1 MKQAILPAPDTFKHF
16 VRTRD
21 DRPFMVAQLGQ
32 SLDGRI
38 ATITGDSRYIGSK
51 TSLVHLHALR
61 AHVDA
66 VLVGIGTVLADDPQL
81 NLRLVE
87 GRNPARVIIDAKGK
101 VPYTAKCLAEDG
113 TRRILL
119 RAEGVTGE
127 RVPDGVEVKHLPADK
142 KGHFDLRFVARCLS
156 ALGFDKVLV
165 EGGARIVSQSIDM
178 GIIDRLHLMV
188 SPVILGSGQTGL
200 DLKPIKVLKEA
211 KRPPTEVILLGKGE
225 VLFDCDLAHK

>member
-1 MKQAILPAPDTFKHF
+1 MKQAVLPAPDVFRHF
-16 VRTRD
+16 VRKRE

-38 ATITGDSRYIGSK
+38 ATPTGDSRYIGSK
-51 TSLVHLHALR
+51 TALVHLHAVR

-66 VLVGIGTVLADDPQL
+66 ILVGIGTVLADDPQL

-87 GRNPARVIIDAKGK
+87 GRNPARVVIDPKGK
-101 VPYTAKCLAEDG
+101 VPYTAKCLVEDG

-127 RVPDGVEVKHLPADK
+127 RVPDGVEVKYLPVDR

-156 ALGFDKVLV
+156 AFGFDKVLV
-165 EGGARIVSQSIDM
+165 EGGARIVSQAIDL
-178 GIIDRLHLMV
+178 GIIDRLHLTV
-188 SPVILGSGQTGL
+188 SPVILGC
-200 DLKPIKVLKEA
+200 
-211 KRPPTEVILLGKGE
+211 RRR
-225 VLFDCDLAHK
+225 